1 MEKLEAKKVE
11 KVLQWLEKQID
22 KIGKENLEGLL
33 IAINTEDAL
42 RANTSGSVGSLE
54 EMIVAAVNCLLDTEF
69 YSQFPKEVALE
80 MICFEIKKQI
90 LSQQGGV
97 HIENQ

>member
-11 KVLQWLEKQID
+11 KVLKWFEKQID

-69 YSQFPKEVALE
+69 YSRFPKEVALE

-90 LSQQGGV
+90 LSQQGRCT
-97 HIENQ
+97 H

>member
-11 KVLQWLEKQID
+11 KVLQWFEKQID

-54 EMIVAAVNCLLDTEF
+54 EMIGAAVSGLLDTKF

>member
-1 MEKLEAKKVE
+1 MEKLEAQKVE
-11 KVLQWLEKQID
+11 NALQWFEKQID

-33 IAINTEDAL
+33 IAINTEDTL
-42 RANTSGSVGSLE
+42 RANTGGSVGSLE
-54 EMIVAAVNCLLDTEF
+54 EMIGAAVSGLLDTKF

>member
-1 MEKLEAKKVE
+1 MEKLEAQKVE
-11 KVLQWLEKQID
+11 NALQWFEKQID
-22 KIGKENLEGLL
+22 EIGKENLEGLL
-33 IAINTEDAL
+33 IAINTEDTL
-42 RANTSGSVGSLE
+42 RANTGGSVGSLE
-54 EMIVAAVNCLLDTEF
+54 EMIGAAVSGLLDTKF

-90 LSQQGGV
+90 LSQGGV

>member
-11 KVLQWLEKQID
+11 KVLQWFEKQID

-54 EMIVAAVNCLLDTEF
+54 EMIGASVNCLLDTEF
-69 YSQFPKEVALE
+69 YSRFPKEVALE

>member
-11 KVLQWLEKQID
+11 KVLQWFEKQID

-54 EMIVAAVNCLLDTEF
+54 EMIGASVNCLIPSFTPSSL
-69 YSQFPKEVALE
+69 KR
-80 MICFEIKKQI
+80 
-90 LSQQGGV
+90 
-97 HIENQ
+97 